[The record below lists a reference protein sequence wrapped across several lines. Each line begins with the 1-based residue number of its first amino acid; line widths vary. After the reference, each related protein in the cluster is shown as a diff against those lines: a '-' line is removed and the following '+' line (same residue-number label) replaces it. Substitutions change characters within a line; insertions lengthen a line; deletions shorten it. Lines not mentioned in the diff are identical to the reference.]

1 MEMGDLSRREIEP
14 DKTIAGSLSHNGS
27 GEKRRKSGTQAA
39 IESTRRLAT
48 LQEAPPDFTSQIF
61 GREEEARAGS
71 GRPACPKSHRQPPRL
86 SGSITA
92 RALTAAQVRGCFS
105 CR

>member
-14 DKTIAGSLSHNGS
+14 DKAIAGPLSHNG
-27 GEKRRKSGTQAA
+27 GREKSRKSGTQAA
-39 IESTRRLAT
+39 IESAWRLAT
-48 LQEAPPDFTSQIF
+48 LQEAPPNFTSRIF

-71 GRPACPKSHRQPPRL
+71 GRRACPGSHRQPPKL

-92 RALTAAQVRGCFS
+92 RALTAAHVRGCFS